1 LFREKDWPEFMDA
14 YGRLSRENRSRDSQ
28 DMLWHLATPRLN
40 SITDPSTIAFL
51 SAEIREPMP
60 AVDLERL
67 MPHLDRVLGRGAG
80 RAAVQRRL
88 EDESDASSR
97 KALQALLIKK

>member
-1 LFREKDWPEFMDA
+1 
-14 YGRLSRENRSRDSQ
+14 
-28 DMLWHLATPRLN
+28 LN